1 MAKLVIADD
10 QGSTREI
17 SLDAPE
23 ITLGRSEDSTVRL
36 DERNVSR
43 KHARIRAE
51 GKLFFLEDLGS
62 YLGTRINGEVISAP
76 RALENG
82 DLIEIGDFALKA
94 LELSDTPAGNLGTSE
109 HSGHAPASDGT
120 STGKM
125 RRGALSSSPPTT
137 SPERQRKRT
146 AKAGEERSE
155 REHFPRIV
163 MVSPPAP
170 GTEFVLKGNKL
181 RVGRAEDLDV
191 WVNHRSISREHAD
204 LVVDDS
210 GRVTVIDRG
219 SANGTRID
227 GEEVWERQLSSR
239 DLLQLGQVSFRFV
252 APFEHYV
259 FDADDTVDLLALK
272 DKGRN
277 RGWVLALAAAAVLLG
292 VAGVYALIG
301 DSDSSTGQ
309 AALATTET
317 PAKEADAESAQ
328 ATPAPSALSPEGLL
342 AACAEAV
349 SAQDLDRGRE
359 VLQHLQT
366 KAVPGSETCAEGVA
380 RLSEDDAAF
389 ERGKAALAAEDL
401 AGAYRS
407 FSAVSP
413 SAFQRADP
421 VVAATMLRYAEAHIA
436 AAEAAFAG
444 DKPTTIA
451 EASKVLAMGSDAP
464 PPLIEKARSLRERAE
479 RTLLDE
485 QSAKSSSDVRVASR
499 PRPTPRPSAART
511 AGVEAANKASD
522 DQTCSPLAPNYS
534 QCVVTSLEG
543 KATTPNQLAL
553 LIESYRQLGK
563 APKAQSHMED
573 FVRRFPSHRLA
584 AHYRQVL
591 MRAGE

>member
-17 SLDAPE
+17 SLDASE
-23 ITLGRSEDSTVRL
+23 ITLGRSEDSSVRL

-43 KHARIRAE
+43 KHARIRADGE
-51 GKLFFLEDLGS
+51 RFILEDVGS
-62 YLGTRINGEVISAP
+62 YLGTRINGEVIAEP

-94 LELSDTPAGNLGTSE
+94 LELSA
-109 HSGHAPASDGT
+109 ASDDSLATCETGAQLSA
-120 STGKM
+120 STGTASGRL
-125 RRGALSSSPPTT
+125 RRGGRSSHPPTT
-137 SPERQRKRT
+137 SPDVKRV
-146 AKAGEERSE
+146 AKAGEERAGANE
-155 REHFPRIV
+155 FPRIV

-170 GTEFVLKGNKL
+170 GTEYVLKGSKL

-204 LVVDDS
+204 FVID
-210 GRVTVIDRG
+210 GAGKVTVIDRG

-227 GEEVWERQLSSR
+227 GEEVWERQLASR

-252 APFEHYV
+252 PALEHYV
-259 FDADDTVDLLALK
+259 FDVGDTVDLLALK
-272 DKGRN
+272 ETGRN
-277 RGWVLALAAAAVLLG
+277 RGWVWALAAAALLLG
-292 VAGVYALIG
+292 AAGIFALSG
-301 DSDSSTGQ
+301 
-309 AALATTET
+309 E
-317 PAKEADAESAQ
+317 
-328 ATPAPSALSPEGLL
+328 PAPGIEEVALEAPEPPANEDEAEPREDTPEASAIKPEALL

-349 SAQDLDRGRE
+349 AAQDLEHGRE
-359 VLQHLQT
+359 VLRRLQT
-366 KAVPGSETCAEGVA
+366 KAVSGSQACAEGVG
-380 RLSEDDAAF
+380 RLSEDNDAF
-389 ERGKAALAAEDL
+389 QRGKAALAAEDL
-401 AGAYRS
+401 AGAYRA
-407 FSAVSP
+407 FSGISP
-413 SAFQRADP
+413 AAFQRADP
-421 VVAATMLRYAEAHIA
+421 VVEATMQRYAEAHID
-436 AAEAAFAG
+436 AAEVAFAN

-451 EASKVLAMGSDAP
+451 EASKVLAMGDDAP
-464 PPLIEKARSLRERAE
+464 PRLVEKARSLRERAE

-485 QSAKSSSDVRVASR
+485 RTAKSKPEERVASR
-499 PRPTPRPSAART
+499 TRPASGPSAART

-543 KATTPNQLAL
+543 KTTTPNQLAL

-563 APKAQSHMED
+563 APKAQAHMED